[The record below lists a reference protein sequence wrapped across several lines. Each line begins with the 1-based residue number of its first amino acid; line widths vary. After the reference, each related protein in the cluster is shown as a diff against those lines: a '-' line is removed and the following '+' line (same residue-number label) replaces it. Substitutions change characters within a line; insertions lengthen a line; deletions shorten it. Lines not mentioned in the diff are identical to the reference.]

1 MGKLITYIE
10 GEQLGNSGLVF
21 IKRLTSKKATFKCH
35 CGELF
40 DTSISDVK
48 MNKSKSCGC
57 LKTKSHYR
65 VDMEYLDIINID
77 TNIKFIEFTDSE
89 KYQKMRRCG
98 VHRFGQKPAIGLG
111 QSGKRGFHVCRL
123 DGG

>member
-35 CGELF
+35 CGGLF

-48 MNKSKSCGC
+48 INKSKSCGC
-57 LKTKSHYR
+57 RKTKSHYR

-89 KYQKMRRCG
+89 K
-98 VHRFGQKPAIGLG
+98 
-111 QSGKRGFHVCRL
+111 
-123 DGG
+123 